1 MAKKKFHFNP
11 ETLNYEETDNTLLFK
26 VRRLLIH
33 LFSGVSL
40 GALFFFI
47 FVSLI
52 SSPEEVQ
59 LIQE

>member
-1 MAKKKFHFNP
+1 MAKKKYYFNP
-11 ETLNYEETDNTLLFK
+11 ETLSYEETDNTLLFK
-26 VRRLLIH
+26 LKRLLIH

-40 GALFFFI
+40 GVVFFFI
-47 FVSLI
+47 FVSLV